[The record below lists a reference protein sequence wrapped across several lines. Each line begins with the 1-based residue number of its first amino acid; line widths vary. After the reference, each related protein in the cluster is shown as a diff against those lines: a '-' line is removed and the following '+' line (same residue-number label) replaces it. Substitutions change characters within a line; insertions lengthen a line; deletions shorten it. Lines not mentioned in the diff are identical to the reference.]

1 MSKKI
6 TIAAAAALP
15 LALLLAGCAGAS
27 AETGGAGDAGTGEV
41 VRIGVVGAGDPYWET
56 YKEAAAAEGI
66 EVELV
71 DFSEYTQPN
80 PALSAGE
87 LDLNQFQHVIYL
99 ATYNVAS
106 DDDLQPIG
114 ATAIYPLGLYS
125 SQYDSV
131 ADIPAGATVAV
142 PNDESNQAR
151 GLLVLQSAGLIELK
165 DGGSIFSTVADVEPS
180 SKVKVEAL
188 DAALTATSLP
198 DVAAAIINND
208 FVADAGLSFE
218 DAIAVDDPSDPNAL
232 PYVNIFAARAEN
244 VAFARQAVL
253 DFAADHGIAEPK
265 LTDLRLAI
273 SEAVTRSVGA
283 APDRDVPRGRKSI
296 VEGSDSGR
304 GAKAGARGAHGNRD
318 VNLISAARLIEV
330 CDNAL
335 PRADYRID
343 DAAGEVHIAAE
354 RFFEPIGRLA
364 SVHPIDSVYAVVDE
378 DLVIFYFAI
387 CGGPCRG

>member
-27 AETGGAGDAGTGEV
+27 AESGSGDGDTSGEV

-66 EVELV
+66 EIELV

-125 SQYDSV
+125 TQYESV
-131 ADIPAGATVAV
+131 EDIPDGATVAV

-180 SKVKVEAL
+180 SKVEVEAL

-208 FVADAGLSFE
+208 FVEDAGLSFE

-232 PYVNIFAARAEN
+232 PYINIFAARAEDADN
-244 VAFARQAVL
+244 PTYLKLVEIYQNSQDVL
-253 DFAADHGIAEPK
+253 DGVLEASGGTAVFVDTPAADLFASLG
-265 LTDLRLAI
+265 
-273 SEAVTRSVGA
+273 
-283 APDRDVPRGRKSI
+283 DVEEDI
-296 VEGSDSGR
+296 
-304 GAKAGARGAHGNRD
+304 
-318 VNLISAARLIEV
+318 
-330 CDNAL
+330 
-335 PRADYRID
+335 RANQ
-343 DAAGEVHIAAE
+343 
-354 RFFEPIGRLA
+354 
-364 SVHPIDSVYAVVDE
+364 
-378 DLVIFYFAI
+378 
-387 CGGPCRG
+387 